1 VSASLISQIET
12 GKSQPSV
19 STLYAITN
27 ALDIPIEALFTGNAA
42 TEDAVVAAP
51 VPGAATAAAEDPV
64 GDGPVGDARATGNG
78 FPFGADRSRR
88 VGPIVPP
95 EGREALT
102 LESGVTWEMLGQIP
116 GIPVEFL
123 RVIYPPGSASS
134 TGEHLMRHVGAEYG
148 FLVSGEL
155 ALTLGFEEHRIRAGD
170 AFSFPSTTPH
180 RYRNDTDEP
189 AVGVWFVLEDI

>member
-1 VSASLISQIET
+1 
-12 GKSQPSV
+12 V
-19 STLYAITN
+19 STGA
-27 ALDIPIEALFTGNAA
+27 
-42 TEDAVVAAP
+42 VAAVGGDP
-51 VPGAATAAAEDPV
+51 ASAGAPAAD
-64 GDGPVGDARATGNG
+64 G

-88 VGPIVPP
+88 VGPVVPP

-134 TGEHLMRHVGAEYG
+134 IGEHLMRHVGAEYG

-155 ALTLGFEEHRIRAGD
+155 VLTLGFEEHRIRAGD
-170 AFSFPSTTPH
+170 AYSFPSTTPH

-189 AVGVWFVLEDI
+189 AVGIWFVLEDI